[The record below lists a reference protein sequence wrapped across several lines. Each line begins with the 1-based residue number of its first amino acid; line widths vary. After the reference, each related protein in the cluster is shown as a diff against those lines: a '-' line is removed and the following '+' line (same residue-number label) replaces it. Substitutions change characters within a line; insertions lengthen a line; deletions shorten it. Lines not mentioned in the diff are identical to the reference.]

1 MKKPYYSLLLAT
13 LLASSIGLTFAGD
26 LPDSRLTPGATDPAV
41 TQDNIHQT
49 VCVKGYTKTVRP
61 PAHYTN
67 KLKKKQI
74 REYGYADR
82 NPKDYEEDHLIP
94 LNIGG
99 NPTDERNLWPEP
111 RKSEW
116 NAKKKDAL
124 EFALYKQVC
133 KGKVSLKEAQDAYR
147 QNWIQ
152 AYKKYVR

>member
-1 MKKPYYSLLLAT
+1 MKTPYHFLLLAA
-13 LLASSIGLTFAGD
+13 LLASSSGLAFAGD

-116 NAKKKDAL
+116 DAKKKDAL

-152 AYKKYVR
+152 AYKKYVH